1 MAKTPL
7 WTKKLSEVLGY
18 QTTQITRKSERTG
31 NTYQVDVIPRL
42 ELVSMGEAEE
52 VVKEDGQKS
61 YRYSVFDMKKDL
73 QYQVTCPNLI
83 KVNGVKQVVFV
94 NLTGGALN
102 NGRGWYK
109 ADSVAF
115 ANVKK

>member
-1 MAKTPL
+1 MAKTPI
-7 WTKKLSEVLGY
+7 WTKSLEEVLGH
-18 QTTQITRKSERTG
+18 QTKKVTRKSPRTG
-31 NTYQVDVIPRL
+31 NTYETDVIPSV
-42 ELVSMGEAEE
+42 ELVTMGAPEE
-52 VVKEDGQKS
+52 TLKDGQKV